1 VTAVSGVASLIGPL
15 EKDMSRFTAALRS
28 SVGSKVTMALTGIAL
43 LGFVVAHMV
52 GNLQVYAGPE
62 KLNAY
67 AHLLQSLGA
76 GLWVMRLGLL
86 AIFVLHVATAIRL
99 WRANDAARP
108 AKYAVNAYNT
118 STYASR
124 TMIWSGFIVLAFVV
138 FHLLHFTLGKVQPDL
153 YHLPDA
159 LDPKRHDVYR
169 MVVLGFRD
177 PVVALSYV
185 VAQVLLCL
193 HISHGASSLFQSL
206 GCTSPRLE
214 CVKKAAGPVL
224 AAVIAI
230 GNISIP
236 VTILLGL
243 VGSEVR

>member
-1 VTAVSGVASLIGPL
+1 
-15 EKDMSRFTAALRS
+15 MSRFTQTLGS
-28 SVGSKVTMALTGIAL
+28 SIASKVIMALTGIAL
-43 LGFVVAHMV
+43 LGFVIAHMV

-67 AHLLQSLGA
+67 AHTLQSLGPV
-76 GLWVMRLGLL
+76 LWGMRLGLL
-86 AIFVLHVATAIRL
+86 AIFGLHVWTAFRL
-99 WRANDAARP
+99 WRANSAAKP
-108 AKYAVNAYNT
+108 VKYAVAANNT

-153 YHLPDA
+153 FHTADA

-169 MVVLGFRD
+169 MVILGFRD
-177 PVVALSYV
+177 PAIAVSYV

-193 HISHGASSLFQSL
+193 HISHGASSLFQTL
-206 GCTSPRLE
+206 GFTNPRME
-214 CVKKAAGPVL
+214 CVKNAAGPLL
-224 AAVIAI
+224 ATVIAI

-243 VGSEVR
+243 VGGEVK